1 MGTVSAR
8 AAARARLR
16 TNVLLFMCVFPFEER
31 VNRDLSKTEGVLTH
45 RRAKSSLSMK
55 TPLLPGPR
63 AGKTACHLPRGCH
76 RGVSFLNSIHPEQ
89 PETRLHWYRR
99 NPLDECF
106 VAFSGF
112 FVTFLHSAIRT
123 PGASRQL

>member
-16 TNVLLFMCVFPFEER
+16 TNVLLFMCVFPFGER
-31 VNRDLSKTEGVLTH
+31 VNRDLFKTEGVLTH
-45 RRAKSSLSMK
+45 RQAKSSLSLK
-55 TPLLPGPR
+55 APLLPGPR

-99 NPLDECF
+99 NLLGECF
-106 VAFSGF
+106 VAFPCF
-112 FVTFLHSAIRT
+112 FVTFLPFGIPL
-123 PGASRQL
+123 PGALRQ